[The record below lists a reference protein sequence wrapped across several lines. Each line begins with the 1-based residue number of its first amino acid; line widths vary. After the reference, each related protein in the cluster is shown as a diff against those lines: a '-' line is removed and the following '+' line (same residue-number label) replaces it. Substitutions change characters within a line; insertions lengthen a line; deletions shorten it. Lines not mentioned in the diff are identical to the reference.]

1 MRRGLIIAI
10 DGPAGSGKSTVAKL
24 VAAHLNLP
32 YLDTG
37 AMYRAVTLA
46 CIRKGVDFSDADS
59 ICRVVEDVNIDIKNK
74 DNKFEIYMQGE
85 NVTEAIRQ
93 PVVNANI
100 SRVSEIRQVRDVLVA
115 KQKKIGQA
123 GAVIEGRDIT
133 TVVFP
138 DANYKFF
145 IDAAF
150 DIRVERRYKEA
161 VAKGISV
168 TREDVVQDL
177 KKRDHSDTTR
187 EHGPLVKA
195 EDAIY
200 LDTTDMSIDEVV
212 ENIVSVII
220 S

>member
-1 MRRGLIIAI
+1 MRSGLIIAI

-24 VAAHLNLP
+24 AAARLNLP

-46 CIRKGVDFSDADS
+46 CIKKGVDFSDSDAVYRAVKDAA
-59 ICRVVEDVNIDIKNK
+59 VDIKNQN
-74 DNKFEIYMQGE
+74 NKFEIYLEGE
-85 NVTEAIRQ
+85 NVTKAIRQ

-100 SRVSEIRQVRDVLVA
+100 SRVSEILEVRKVLVG
-115 KQKKIGQA
+115 KQKKIGQS
-123 GAVIEGRDIT
+123 GAVVEGRDIT

-138 DANYKFF
+138 DADYKFF
-145 IDAAF
+145 IDASF
-150 DIRVERRYKEA
+150 NIRVERRYKEA
-161 VAKGISV
+161 AAKHISV
-168 TREDVVQDL
+168 TKEEVAQDL

-187 EHGPLVKA
+187 EHGPLVRA

-200 LDTTDMSIDEVV
+200 LDTTKMSIDEAV

>member
-1 MRRGLIIAI
+1 MRSGLIIAI

-24 VAAHLNLP
+24 AAARLNLP

-46 CIRKGVDFSDADS
+46 CIKKGVDFSDSDAVYRAVKDAA
-59 ICRVVEDVNIDIKNK
+59 VDIKNQN
-74 DNKFEIYMQGE
+74 NKFEIYLEGE
-85 NVTEAIRQ
+85 NVTEVIRQ

-100 SRVSEIRQVRDVLVA
+100 SRVSEILEVRKVLVG
-115 KQKKIGQA
+115 KQKKIGQS
-123 GAVIEGRDIT
+123 GAVVEGRDIT

-138 DANYKFF
+138 DADYKFF
-145 IDAAF
+145 IDASF
-150 DIRVERRYKEA
+150 NIRVERRYKEA
-161 VAKGISV
+161 AAKHISV
-168 TREDVVQDL
+168 TKEEVAQDL

-187 EHGPLVKA
+187 EHGPLVRA

-200 LDTTDMSIDEVV
+200 LDTTKMSIDEAV